1 MENNEM
7 AKDLSKQLWHG
18 IPRTEIPWYPTIN
31 ADKCIGCE
39 LCYVTCGRE
48 VFEFNDKKRKAEV
61 ARPFNCMV
69 GCSTCAMVCPTEAIS
84 FPGRELIWKTER
96 EHKIFQEV
104 RREAKTKREKEN
116 VTQTRTEV
124 EQKLART
131 TAQMRMQIAG
141 EFGEK
146 QFLVQLWNFLEGRP
160 YDIVNLKLEIPTVI
174 GSKEK
179 APSFMQFDVI
189 STETEDVL
197 GFLMELRA
205 LILKNGLVVVAEQK
219 L

>member
-1 MENNEM
+1 M

-18 IPRTEIPWYPTIN
+18 LPRTEIPWYPTIS

-48 VFEFNDKKRKAEV
+48 VFEFNAEKRKAEV
-61 ARPFNCMV
+61 VRPFNCMV

-104 RREAKTKREKEN
+104 RREAKTKREKDQIE
-116 VTQTRTEV
+116 QARAEAG
-124 EQKLART
+124 QKLAAAT
-131 TAQMRMQIAG
+131 TQMRLQIAG

-146 QFLVQLWNFLEGRP
+146 QFLAQLWKFLEGRP
-160 YDIVNLKLEIPTVI
+160 YDITNLKLEVPTVM
-174 GSKEK
+174 GAKEK
-179 APSFMQFDVI
+179 TPSFMQFDVV
-189 STETEDVL
+189 STAEEDVL
-197 GFLMELRA
+197 GFLKELRE
-205 LILKNGLVVVAEQK
+205 LILKNGLVIVAENK

>member
-1 MENNEM
+1 M
-7 AKDLSKQLWHG
+7 AKDLSKQQWHG
-18 IPRTEIPWYPTIN
+18 IPRPEIPWYPSIN
-31 ADKCIGCE
+31 EASCIGCE

-48 VFEFNDKKRKAEV
+48 VFEFDVTKRKAAVE
-61 ARPFNCMV
+61 RPYNCMV
-69 GCSTCAMVCPTEAIS
+69 GCSTCGTICPTEAIK
-84 FPGRELIWKTER
+84 FPGREMIWKVER
-96 EHKIFQEV
+96 ENKIFREV
-104 RREAKTKREKEN
+104 RREAITKREKDQ
-116 VTQTRTEV
+116 VTQTRAEV

-146 QFLVQLWNFLEGRP
+146 QFLVQLWNFLEGRL
-160 YDIVNLKLEIPTVI
+160 YDIVNLRLEVPTVM
-174 GSKEK
+174 GAKEK

-197 GFLMELRA
+197 GFLKELRD